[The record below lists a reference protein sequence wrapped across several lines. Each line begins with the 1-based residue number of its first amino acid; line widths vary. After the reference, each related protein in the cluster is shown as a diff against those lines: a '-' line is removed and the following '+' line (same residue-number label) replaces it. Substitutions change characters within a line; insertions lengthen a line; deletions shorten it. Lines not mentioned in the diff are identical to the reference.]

1 MNKQVFAR
9 RKRYAEIILKMCP
22 QVKETSGIYLF
33 HRVDENGFKYAYVG
47 QAQRNM
53 LKRLTDHLMGYTQH
67 IDRSLIKHKL
77 YSEDNPYGYK
87 ISVITYCTPEMCDE
101 LEKYYIKIF
110 ADKGYQLRNHT
121 IGGQSDGK
129 AGLGEN
135 RPSKGYRDGLAQ
147 GFKNAQRFVRKLFK
161 KNLTYSINGE
171 PNQNKNKALEK
182 FENFL
187 SEENENE
194 QAE

>member
-47 QAQRNM
+47 QAQRNL
-53 LKRLTDHLMGYTQH
+53 LKRLVDHLMGYTQH
-67 IDRSLIKHKL
+67 IDRSIIKHKL
-77 YSEDNPYGYK
+77 YSADNPYGYK
-87 ISVITYCTPEMCDE
+87 ISIITYCTPDKCDE
-101 LEKYYIKIF
+101 LEKQYIKVF

-135 RPSKGYRDGLAQ
+135 RPSKGYRDGLLQ
-147 GFKNAQRFVRKLFK
+147 GYKNAQRHVRKLFE
-161 KNLTYSINGE
+161 KNLVYSINGE
-171 PNQNKNKALEK
+171 PNKNKIKALEK
-182 FENFL
+182 FEAFL
-187 SEENENE
+187 QTEKESE
-194 QAE
+194 